1 MGEVL
6 DLVTQKI
13 LTRTN
18 IRKSNLSKQMSS
30 EADKQSLEAKNRDQP
45 LREKSLKLRGFWLY
59 FFFN

>member
-45 LREKSLKLRGFWLY
+45 LREKSLKLRGF
-59 FFFN
+59 

>member
-30 EADKQSLEAKNRDQP
+30 EVDKQSLETKNTDQP
-45 LREKSLKLRGFWLY
+45 LRENSLKLWGVLL
-59 FFFN
+59 FFF